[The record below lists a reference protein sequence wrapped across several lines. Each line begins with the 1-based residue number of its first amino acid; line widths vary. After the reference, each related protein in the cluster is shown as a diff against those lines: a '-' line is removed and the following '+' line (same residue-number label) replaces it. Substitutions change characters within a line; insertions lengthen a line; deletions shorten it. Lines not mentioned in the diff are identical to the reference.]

1 MNGGVVRVK
10 RVYLLD
16 GIAAAGMLY
25 GQLYLAHAVFKK
37 LKPRGSKFAVE
48 LIEHKRA
55 VAPCIIR

>member
-25 GQLYLAHAVFKK
+25 GQLYLARAVFKK
-37 LKPRGSKFAVE
+37 LKLR
-48 LIEHKRA
+48 
-55 VAPCIIR
+55 